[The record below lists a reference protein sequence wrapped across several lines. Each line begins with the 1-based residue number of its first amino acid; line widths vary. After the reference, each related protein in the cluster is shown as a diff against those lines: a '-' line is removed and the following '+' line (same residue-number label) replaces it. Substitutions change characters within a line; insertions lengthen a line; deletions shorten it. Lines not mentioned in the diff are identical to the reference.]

1 MGKPVRKEKKLLH
14 PVNWMQDV
22 SPHVLANERH
32 SLGKLIRSHS
42 SGREFWFSKAVVVG
56 SCGTSS
62 HPPSLAI
69 TGKGRQVMRHLT
81 ALCFAKENYGIRMAQ
96 SFRCG
101 EYSTESPQMSNAKSI
116 FIWSHPGIAHVVF
129 ACRIFFIPPVLDQP
143 ILKVTNL

>member
-42 SGREFWFSKAVVVG
+42 SGKEFWFSKAVVVG
-56 SCGTSS
+56 SCGTHS

-69 TGKGRQVMRHLT
+69 TGKGRRVVQHIDGPFL
-81 ALCFAKENYGIRMAQ
+81 E
-96 SFRCG
+96 
-101 EYSTESPQMSNAKSI
+101 ESDLSECCTIQISRTIPNSQNVSNAKSI
-116 FIWSHPGIAHVVF
+116 FIWSHPCIAHVVF